1 MKKKIY
7 ILVIAICSL
16 FVHNIHA
23 EHTFYVYQNTGVI
36 DAFFTYEVDSIVYS
50 NLDLDSVW
58 HETSQVQ
65 EIWTIDSVYRIPLE
79 IIDSVSFITPET
91 EYKEGVINMSDN
103 LMDYL
108 IRCDSMTLFFR
119 GNTSVDILPEI
130 GDKIVTTEMND
141 ILPSGFVGEVLSVTL
156 DNNEYVVVCTEVALT
171 DVFETYYSVSS
182 VYGFNNQERVHHRL
196 PAHID
201 RGSLDFT
208 LGPYVWDLEKEG
220 NVVIVDN
227 SDLAINYEKNMSLI
241 ISPTFHIK
249 TFLIIGGGEGVYF
262 DYDIIGDFK
271 IEEKVS
277 FTGDISYSKELSLV
291 TFKAPVAAFVD
302 FYIEPGLSIESQLTA
317 SLDISAM
324 QNFKMKIGDDF
335 SSVGKDVLKPV
346 SSLRLESS
354 NFEVVGCVDGEMA
367 IGAYLKC
374 GFQIK
379 DKSIAQISVT
389 GTLGHQIKG
398 GAVLYKSELESAYE
412 DTKLY
417 KRLKNERIEYNIF
430 GKTNLSASAFADKFE
445 VDYDLPFTFSKN
457 IETWNIVPE
466 FNEVSFV
473 ETDFSSVAKSKINGN
488 CLFPVGYGYSVRDVF
503 NEEIDK
509 YSADGMFR
517 KGSVNHEYSFP
528 RYSKEREYTLYPTVE
543 LFGFKMLATPSVNPY
558 CEDEEHYHAVDL
570 GLSSNILWAC
580 YNLGATSPEDY
591 GEYYAYAEK
600 TTKNKYSERNYL
612 FFYYDYQFDGQYSYY
627 ESIPGV
633 GADISGSVYDVVAEQ
648 WGEGW
653 RMPTH
658 KEMQEL
664 VDSCIWTWTTK
675 EGVIGYKVTGPNGN
689 SIFLPASGAKYTTT
703 GSDVLVGKTYDYAG
717 DPNKLTWYR
726 SSVMSSKQLGNDG
739 FGYTYGIKFKQDVY
753 DCSDACMKYAGY
765 VIRPVKDKEVVS
777 GDK

>member
-119 GNTSVDILPEI
+119 GNTPVDILPEI

-277 FTGDISYSKELSLV
+277 FAGDISYSKELSLV

-335 SSVGKDVLKPV
+335 SSVGKDVLKPDTF
-346 SSLRLESS
+346 LRLESS

-379 DKSIAQISVT
+379 DKSIAQISVM

-398 GAVLYKSELESAYE
+398 GAVLYKSELETAYE

-417 KRLKNERIEYNIF
+417 KRLQNESIEYNIF
-430 GKTNLSASAFADKFE
+430 GKMNLSASAFADKFE

-517 KGSVNHEYSFP
+517 KGSVNYEYSFP

-664 VDSCIWTWTTK
+664 VDSCTWTWTTK